1 MELQALKNKFD
12 IIGNDPALNLALE
25 TAVKLAPT
33 DLSVLITGETG
44 SGKENISKIIHQFSL
59 RRNGKFFSVNCGA
72 FAEGL
77 INSELFGHVK
87 GAYTGA
93 SDNRSGY
100 FEEANGGTLFLDEIA
115 ELPLL
120 SQALLLRVLQ
130 NGEYRKVGSNKV
142 ERTDVRVIAA
152 TNIDLYDAVRRGK
165 FREDLYYRL
174 SAARIRVPSLSERKD
189 DIYLLFRK
197 FTSDFSEKYGMC
209 KVALTDDAIALLQ
222 SYRWPGNIRQLMGFT
237 ESLTAQES
245 MKITPTTQRI
255 ILDAATVAQYM
266 PKEQGPNLPAVYEGD
281 RGGSLSDAEKQAIF
295 KAILDLKQEV
305 DALKAEIH
313 RGPGDIPR
321 PAELPHHGEEPMEA
335 EWQGETAPRQETKP
349 HVSFSGDYDLPEE
362 QQQAEDGGHSMKM
375 KEILKENI
383 RKALE
388 KHGGNRK
395 KAAEELGISERTI
408 YRNLPEE
415 FQKGRKA

>member
-1 MELQALKNKFD
+1 MDLQGLKNKFD

-44 SGKENISKIIHQFSL
+44 SGKENISRIIHQYS
-59 RRNGKFFSVNCGA
+59 RRKNGKFFAVNCGA

-130 NGEYRKVGSNKV
+130 SGEYRKVGSNKV
-142 ERTDVRVIAA
+142 ERTDVRLVAA
-152 TNIDLYDAVRRGK
+152 TNIDLYEAVRRGK

-174 SAARIRVPSLSERKD
+174 SAASIRVPSLSERKD

-209 KVALTDDAIALLQ
+209 KVLLTEDAVRMLKN
-222 SYRWPGNIRQLMGFT
+222 YRWPGNVRQLMGFA
-237 ESLTAQES
+237 EALTAQES
-245 MKITPTTQRI
+245 TMVTPTAQRVV
-255 ILDAATVAQYM
+255 LDELTLARYL

-281 RGGSLSDAEKQAIF
+281 RGGTLSDAEKQAIF

-313 RGPGDIPR
+313 AR
-321 PAELPHHGEEPMEA
+321 PVPLPPHREEPQEA
-335 EWQGETAPRQETKP
+335 EWQGEE
-349 HVSFSGDYDLPEE
+349 DLPGEPHEKPRVSYDSSTPE
-362 QQQAEDGGHSMKM
+362 QTGDEGHTM
-375 KEILKENI
+375 KEILRENI
-383 RKALE
+383 RRALE

-395 KAAEELGISERTI
+395 LAARELGISERTV
-408 YRNLPEE
+408 YRNLPPE
-415 FQKGRKA
+415 FQKIKKA

>member
-1 MELQALKNKFD
+1 M
-12 IIGNDPALNLALE
+12 
-25 TAVKLAPT
+25 
-33 DLSVLITGETG
+33 
-44 SGKENISKIIHQFSL
+44 
-59 RRNGKFFSVNCGA
+59 
-72 FAEGL
+72 
-77 INSELFGHVK
+77 K

-130 NGEYRKVGSNKV
+130 SGEYRKVGSNKV
-142 ERTDVRVIAA
+142 ERTDVRLVAA
-152 TNIDLYDAVRRGK
+152 TNIDLYEAVRRGK

-174 SAARIRVPSLSERKD
+174 SAASIRVPSLSERKD

-209 KVALTDDAIALLQ
+209 KVLLTEDAVRMLKN
-222 SYRWPGNIRQLMGFT
+222 YRWPGNVRQLMGFA
-237 ESLTAQES
+237 EALTAQES
-245 MKITPTTQRI
+245 TMVTPTAQRVV
-255 ILDAATVAQYM
+255 LDELTLARYL

-281 RGGSLSDAEKQAIF
+281 RGGTLSDAEKQAIF

-313 RGPGDIPR
+313 AR
-321 PAELPHHGEEPMEA
+321 PVPLPPHREEPQEA
-335 EWQGETAPRQETKP
+335 EWQGEE
-349 HVSFSGDYDLPEE
+349 DLPGEPHEKPRVSYDSSAPE
-362 QQQAEDGGHSMKM
+362 QTGDEGHTM
-375 KEILKENI
+375 KEILRENI
-383 RKALE
+383 RRALE

-395 KAAEELGISERTI
+395 LAARELGISERTV
-408 YRNLPEE
+408 YRNLPPE
-415 FQKGRKA
+415 FQKIKKA

>member
-1 MELQALKNKFD
+1 MDLQGLKNKFD

-44 SGKENISKIIHQFSL
+44 SGKENISRIIHQYS
-59 RRNGKFFSVNCGA
+59 RRKNGTFFAVNCGA

-130 NGEYRKVGSNKV
+130 SGEYRKVGSNKV
-142 ERTDVRVIAA
+142 ERTDVRLVAA
-152 TNIDLYDAVRRGK
+152 TNIDLYEAVRRGK

-174 SAARIRVPSLSERKD
+174 SAASIRVPSLSERKD

-209 KVALTDDAIALLQ
+209 KVLLTEDAVRMLKN
-222 SYRWPGNIRQLMGFT
+222 YRWPGNVRQLMGFA
-237 ESLTAQES
+237 EALTAQES
-245 MKITPTTQRI
+245 TMVTPTAQRVV
-255 ILDAATVAQYM
+255 LDELTLARYL

-281 RGGSLSDAEKQAIF
+281 RGGTLSDAEKQAIF

-313 RGPGDIPR
+313 AR
-321 PAELPHHGEEPMEA
+321 PVPLPPHREEPQEA
-335 EWQGETAPRQETKP
+335 EWQGEE
-349 HVSFSGDYDLPEE
+349 DLPGEPHEKPRVSYDSSAPE
-362 QQQAEDGGHSMKM
+362 QTGDEGHTM
-375 KEILKENI
+375 KEILRENI
-383 RKALE
+383 RRALE

-395 KAAEELGISERTI
+395 LAARELGISERTV
-408 YRNLPEE
+408 YRNLPPE
-415 FQKGRKA
+415 FQKIKKA

>member
-1 MELQALKNKFD
+1 MDLQGLKNKFD

-44 SGKENISKIIHQFSL
+44 SGKENISRIIHQYS
-59 RRNGKFFSVNCGA
+59 RRKNGKFFAVNCG
-72 FAEGL
+72 
-77 INSELFGHVK
+77 
-87 GAYTGA
+87 GA

-130 NGEYRKVGSNKV
+130 SGEYRKVGSNKV

-152 TNIDLYDAVRRGK
+152 TNIDLYEAVRRGK

-174 SAARIRVPSLSERKD
+174 SAASIRVPSLSERKD

-209 KVALTDDAIALLQ
+209 KVLLTEDAVRMLKN
-222 SYRWPGNIRQLMGFT
+222 YRWPGNVRQLMGFA
-237 ESLTAQES
+237 EALTAQES
-245 MKITPTTQRI
+245 TMVTPTTQRVV
-255 ILDAATVAQYM
+255 LDELTLARYL

-281 RGGSLSDAEKQAIF
+281 RGGTLSDAEKQAIF

-313 RGPGDIPR
+313 AR
-321 PAELPHHGEEPMEA
+321 PVPLPPHREEPQEA
-335 EWQGETAPRQETKP
+335 EWQGEEDLPGEPHEKPR
-349 HVSFSGDYDLPEE
+349 VSFDSSTPEQTGDE
-362 QQQAEDGGHSMKM
+362 GHTM
-375 KEILKENI
+375 KEILRENI
-383 RKALE
+383 RRALE

-395 KAAEELGISERTI
+395 LAARELGISERTV
-408 YRNLPEE
+408 YRNLPPE
-415 FQKGRKA
+415 FQKIKKA